1 MMLGSKVEDVQA
13 TTAAASKIS
22 TTEVK
27 SDLHE
32 GTIYFRIPPS
42 ILVS

>member
-13 TTAAASKIS
+13 TTAAASKIT

-27 SDLHE
+27 ADLNE
-32 GTIYFRIPPS
+32 GLPRFLLIFYDY
-42 ILVS
+42 